1 MAYFLVVG
9 RPNDGTTGLGSV
21 TAFNME
27 RVQGLFLQVGESAMS
42 VTVTDVMEPE
52 ELPEYLLVDRYL
64 ITCHESTVL
73 IEMRSMAARMEV
85 QANERNKKEAAR

>member
-9 RPNDGTTGLGSV
+9 RPNDGSNGLGSV

-27 RVQGLFLQVGESAMS
+27 RVQGLFLQVGESAIS

-64 ITCHESTVL
+64 TCHESTVL

-85 QANERNKKEAAR
+85 QANERNKKEAAK

>member
-9 RPNDGTTGLGSV
+9 RPNDGSNGLGSV

-27 RVQGLFLQVGESAMS
+27 RVQGLFLQVGESAIS
-42 VTVTDVMEPE
+42 VTVTDVLEPE

-64 ITCHESTVL
+64 TCHESTVL
-73 IEMRSMAARMEV
+73 VEMQSMAAYMDM
-85 QANERNKKEAAR
+85 QAKERTKQEATK

>member
-9 RPNDGTTGLGSV
+9 RPNDGASGLGSV

-27 RVQGLFLQVGESAMS
+27 RVQGLFLQVGDSTMS
-42 VTVTDVMEPE
+42 VTVTDVLEPE

-64 ITCHESTVL
+64 TCHESTVL
-73 IEMRSMAARMEV
+73 VEMQSMAAYMDM
-85 QANERNKKEAAR
+85 QAKERTKQEATK